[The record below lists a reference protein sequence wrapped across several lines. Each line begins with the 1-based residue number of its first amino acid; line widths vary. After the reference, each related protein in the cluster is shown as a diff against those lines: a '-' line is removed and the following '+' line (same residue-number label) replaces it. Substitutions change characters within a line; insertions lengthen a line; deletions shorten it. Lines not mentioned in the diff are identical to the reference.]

1 MPIFVGKDFNDDVDS
16 IVEFDEMYGG
26 AGNDYLRA
34 AKPGEVHLWG
44 GSGDDYLRANIVP
57 GTSAIA
63 FGGDGNDAVLGSLD
77 GAVGKNALYGG
88 AGDDALYLIDGA
100 LGTADGGPGR
110 DWVTGTRF
118 SDVLYGGMGTSP
130 VHRSLGC
137 PSVR

>member
-77 GAVGKNALYGG
+77 GAVGKNALSGG

-100 LGTADGGPGR
+100 L
-110 DWVTGTRF
+110 
-118 SDVLYGGMGTSP
+118 
-130 VHRSLGC
+130 
-137 PSVR
+137 